1 MNKKLTEI
9 LKIDTAINNA
19 DIIGAG
25 IQSGYYSMENYRR
38 AVVKVDTGLVADTK
52 TVTLQLYEAKD
63 LEATS
68 EQALGDPI
76 VVVVDNVSGEVV
88 EITTEI
94 KDTTLTDGFSC
105 ISVKATSNNAT
116 AVYGVANL
124 LRGDSRYVP
133 VL

>member
-9 LKIDTAINNA
+9 LKIGTAINEA

-38 AVVKVDTGLVADTK
+38 AVVKLDTGLVDDTK

-63 LEATS
+63 LVATGA
-68 EQALGDPI
+68 QALGDPI
-76 VVVVDNVSGEVV
+76 VFVVDNVAGEVV
-88 EITTEI
+88 EITKEI
-94 KDTTLTDGFSC
+94 KGTELTDGFSC
-105 ISVKATSNNAT
+105 ISVKVSSNNAT

-124 LRGDSRYVP
+124 LMGDSRYVP
-133 VL
+133 AL